1 MIDHISIRNFAIIEN
16 TEVDLKDGLNIITGE
31 TGSGKSILIEAISLA
46 LGSRADSSCVRT
58 GSDKAVV
65 ELSGDLNGKE
75 IIIHREVSRTGKNLI
90 KLNGSM
96 VTLSELNSTTKRM
109 ADIHGQYDNQSLLD
123 PDFHIVLLDSYKADS
138 ISSLKDKVSELYHSY
153 QSVKSRL
160 ISLLNHEKQNLRDLD
175 FHKFEADEIDKA
187 CLTPGEDTILDNK
200 ISVLKNSEKIFEV
213 LETAYASLSS
223 DGAVLDLL
231 SSGMS
236 AMDSIS
242 SYSADL
248 REASSEYTDAYY
260 MLQDLSRDLVSM
272 RDSISFSQDELD
284 EAISRKE
291 LLEGLKKKYAPSIE
305 GILSYRDE
313 LENKIKVIENFDE
326 EKASLEKELLSVRR
340 RLLDACSALTEARKV
355 AAQDLSERTLKELKD
370 LNFTDAQ
377 IDINITPLSQPQENG
392 LDNVEILISANKG
405 EPLKPLYKVASG
417 GEISRIMLAFK
428 NVISSYD
435 SIPTLIFD
443 EIDSGISGYT
453 ASIVAKKLREISLNH
468 QIVCITHLPQIAAA
482 GDHNYKIYKE
492 SDDAAT
498 FTHLEYL
505 DDKTKVMEI
514 ARLMGGAT
522 ITDNTLASAKELID
536 NQIQ

>member
-65 ELSGDLNGKE
+65 ELSGDLDGKDMV
-75 IIIHREVSRTGKNLI
+75 IHREVSRAGKNLI
-90 KLNGSM
+90 KLNGEM
-96 VTLSELNSTTKRM
+96 VTLAELNSVTKRM

-138 ISSLKDKVSELYHSY
+138 ISGLKDKVSDIFHSY

-187 CLTPGEDTILDNK
+187 GLVPGEDTALEDR
-200 ISVLKNSEKIFEV
+200 ISVLKNSEKIYEG
-213 LETAYASLSS
+213 LESAYASLSS

-231 SSGMS
+231 SPGMS

-242 SYSADL
+242 SFSSDL
-248 REASSEYTDAYY
+248 KDASSEYTDAYY
-260 MLQDLSRDLVSM
+260 RLQDLSRELVRM

-291 LLEGLKKKYAPSIE
+291 LLDSLKKKYAPSIE
-305 GILSYRDE
+305 GILSYRAE
-313 LENKIKVIENFDE
+313 LEDKIKVIENFDE

-340 RLLDACSALTEARKV
+340 DLLDACGTLTEARKT

-377 IDINITPLSQPQENG
+377 IDISITPLSQPQEDG
-392 LDNVEILISANKG
+392 MDRVEILISANKG

-453 ASIVAKKLREISLNH
+453 ASIVAKKLREISQSH

-498 FTHLEYL
+498 FTHLECL
-505 DDKTKVMEI
+505 DDETKVMEI

-522 ITDNTLASAKELID
+522 ITDNTLASAKELIE
-536 NQIQ
+536 NRV

>member
-16 TEVDLKDGLNIITGE
+16 TEVNLKDGLNIITGE
-31 TGSGKSILIEAISLA
+31 TGSGKSILIEAVSLA

-58 GSDKAVV
+58 GSDKACV
-65 ELSGDLNGKE
+65 ELSGDLDGQD

-90 KLNGSM
+90 KLNGEM
-96 VTLSELNSTTKRM
+96 VTLSELNSITRHM

-138 ISSLKDKVSELYHSY
+138 ISCLKNKVSEIFHSY

-160 ISLLNHEKQNLRDLD
+160 IALLNHEKQNLRDLD
-175 FHKFEADEIDKA
+175 FHKYEADEIDKA
-187 CLTPGEDTILDNK
+187 CLTPGEDKELENK
-200 ISVLKNSEKIFEV
+200 ISVLKNSEKIYEN
-213 LETAYASLSS
+213 LEAAYAALSS

-231 SSGMS
+231 SPGMS

-248 REASSEYTDAYY
+248 KYAYTEYSDAYY
-260 MLQDLSRDLVSM
+260 SLQDLSRELIRM

-291 LLEGLKKKYAPSIE
+291 LVDSLKKKYASSIE
-305 GILSYRDE
+305 GILAYRDE
-313 LENKIKVIENFDE
+313 LEEKIRVIENFDE
-326 EKASLEKELLSVRR
+326 EKAVLEKELLSVRHD
-340 RLLDACSALTEARKV
+340 LLDACAMLTSARK
-355 AAQDLSERTLKELKD
+355 AAAKDLSQKTLKELND
-370 LNFTDAQ
+370 LNFSDAQ
-377 IDINITPLSQPQENG
+377 IDISISPLSQPQEDG
-392 LDNVEILISANKG
+392 MDKVEILISANKG

-443 EIDSGISGYT
+443 EIDNGISGYT
-453 ASIVAKKLREISLNH
+453 ASVVAKKLKEISQSH
-468 QIVCITHLPQIAAA
+468 QIICITHLPQIAAA

-492 SDDAAT
+492 SDDSST

-505 DDKTKVMEI
+505 DENAKVMEI
-514 ARLMGGAT
+514 ARLIGGVT
-522 ITDNTLASAKELID
+522 ITDNTLVSAKELIKS
-536 NQIQ
+536 QI

>member
-65 ELSGDLNGKE
+65 ELSGDLDGKDMV
-75 IIIHREVSRTGKNLI
+75 IHREVSRAGKNLI
-90 KLNGSM
+90 KLNGEM
-96 VTLSELNSTTKRM
+96 VTLAELNSVTKRM

-138 ISSLKDKVSELYHSY
+138 ISGLKDKVSDIFHSY

-187 CLTPGEDTILDNK
+187 GLVPGEDTALEDR
-200 ISVLKNSEKIFEV
+200 ISVLKNSEKIYEG
-213 LETAYASLSS
+213 LESAYASLSS

-231 SSGMS
+231 SPGMS

-242 SYSADL
+242 SFSSDL
-248 REASSEYTDAYY
+248 KDASSEYTDAYY
-260 MLQDLSRDLVSM
+260 RLQDLSRELVRM

-291 LLEGLKKKYAPSIE
+291 LLDSLKKKYAPSIE
-305 GILSYRDE
+305 GILSYRAE
-313 LENKIKVIENFDE
+313 LEDKIKIIENFDE

-340 RLLDACSALTEARKV
+340 DLLDACGTLTEARKT

-377 IDINITPLSQPQENG
+377 IDISITPLSQPQEDG
-392 LDNVEILISANKG
+392 MDRVEILISANKG

-453 ASIVAKKLREISLNH
+453 ASIVAKKLREISRSH
-468 QIVCITHLPQIAAA
+468 QIICITHLPQIAAA

-492 SDDAAT
+492 SDDAST

-505 DDKTKVMEI
+505 DDETKVMEI

-522 ITDNTLASAKELID
+522 ITDNTLASAKELIE
-536 NQIQ
+536 NRV

>member
-65 ELSGDLNGKE
+65 ELSGDLDGKDMV
-75 IIIHREVSRTGKNLI
+75 IHREVSRAGKNLI
-90 KLNGSM
+90 KLNGEM
-96 VTLSELNSTTKRM
+96 VTLAELNSVTKRM

-123 PDFHIVLLDSYKADS
+123 PAFHIVLLDSYKADS
-138 ISSLKDKVSELYHSY
+138 ISGLKDKVSDIFHSY

-187 CLTPGEDTILDNK
+187 GLVPGEDTALEDR
-200 ISVLKNSEKIFEV
+200 ISVLKNSEKIYEG
-213 LETAYASLSS
+213 LESAYASLSS

-231 SSGMS
+231 SPGMS

-242 SYSADL
+242 SFSSDL
-248 REASSEYTDAYY
+248 KDASSEYTDAYY
-260 MLQDLSRDLVSM
+260 RLQDLSRELVRM

-291 LLEGLKKKYAPSIE
+291 LLDSLKKKYAPSIE
-305 GILSYRDE
+305 GILSYRAE
-313 LENKIKVIENFDE
+313 LEDKIKIIENFDE

-340 RLLDACSALTEARKV
+340 DLLDACGTLTEARKT

-377 IDINITPLSQPQENG
+377 IDISITPLSQPQEDG
-392 LDNVEILISANKG
+392 MDRVEILISANKG

-453 ASIVAKKLREISLNH
+453 ASIVAKKLREISQSH

-492 SDDAAT
+492 SDDAST

-505 DDKTKVMEI
+505 DDETKVMEI

-522 ITDNTLASAKELID
+522 ITDNTLASAKELIE
-536 NQIQ
+536 NRV